1 MNSISIIQTYYNDK
15 DFLQKQIE
23 HWKKIQVPVA
33 IILIDDGSSEYPAF
47 DIVKDV
53 EFNSNI
59 KFSLYAVTENIGF
72 NSHGC
77 RNLGAA
83 VSRND
88 WLIFLDIDHF
98 LEIDDLSK
106 IYSMDLNQN
115 NWYSFTTA
123 HKNDTFPSMNTFM
136 CSKKMFELGGG
147 YDESYVPFHYGDKQF
162 LNMMENKFTRKE
174 LLDIVIRCVR
184 AGRTTHIDVN
194 LEKPVYDNEKLIMYS
209 PKFDP
214 TKIIYHNKRLN
225 FCWKKLI

>member
-98 LEIDDLSK
+98 LEIEDLSK
-106 IYSMDLNQN
+106 IYSMNLNQD

-147 YDESYVPFHYGDKQF
+147 YDESYVPFHYGDKEF